1 MSTTTPS
8 VVVEEVVEGKKK
20 GRNPFWPL
28 FSPFGSSHHL
38 HLSLSLPSLWISSQC
53 RLSPKMPNPSYTPP
67 ILCVSSL
74 FVPPEYTK
82 DIHAQARPF
91 RSEHSSSR
99 AQNAPLS
106 PPPCGS
112 VGPFPM
118 VVCCYKVLLLLL
130 PAFPGVCVACVLCSR
145 RPHRNAEKKKRTKEE
160 NIMRRNEV
168 EAGRHT
174 TGRPR

>member
-8 VVVEEVVEGKKK
+8 VVVEEVEGKKK
-20 GRNPFWPL
+20 RKETFLAP
-28 FSPFGSSHHL
+28 FSPLWFLPSSPS
-38 HLSLSLPSLWISSQC
+38 LSLSLPSPWISSQC

-74 FVPPEYTK
+74 FIPPEYTK

-130 PAFPGVCVACVLCSR
+130 PAFPGVCVTCVLCSR

-168 EAGRHT
+168 EAGRQT